1 MHAQQYLQA
10 AVSAFSQ
17 GQADRASQL
26 ATQVLHQVPE
36 QPDALHLLALCAR
49 SKGENEAAV
58 QLFRRSLTAGPA
70 QSVVWSNYGNLLQQ
84 LERLDEAEQAY
95 HRALQLAPKQADSW
109 LNAGLLSLRRQQPA
123 EALQRLQQARQLRP
137 DDSRVYPPLATAL
150 AQSEQAG
157 PAILLLDQALQRW
170 PDQPTLL
177 WQKAQ
182 LLREQQ
188 QPAAALELV
197 SRLIALSPQQADL
210 HFMLGCLQHDLGHD
224 QAAEQALRQAIELQP
239 LHISAHEA
247 LNQLYWQ
254 QQDQQQFLQLSLQIL
269 AQQPA
274 ALSLRYCLVTLLIQ
288 AGRNAEAT
296 ELLQQ
301 GLQIHGRQS
310 DLLHALGVQAAKQGD
325 LSQAATLTAEVLD
338 LATTPLPLRV
348 RALIDAANYAMR
360 TRRLADAVQYLQ
372 QARQLS
378 PLDQE
383 IWAYLGTC
391 WRLQGDAKTH
401 WLNHYDQ
408 LIDARPLPTPPGYQS
423 LDEFLTQLIPVIERL
438 HTSTRQPLDQSV
450 RGGTQTLGRLL
461 ADPHPLI
468 QQFRA
473 ALEQRISEYLQQL
486 PQDPEHPLLSRNNG
500 QFRFSG
506 SWSVRLD
513 NQGFH
518 TNHVHPQGWLSACTY
533 LTLPDC
539 IRPDDPTRQGWLKL
553 GETSLLL
560 GEQEQVARAIC
571 PTPGLVVLFPSFV
584 WHGTYPFQA
593 SSAHAHR
600 MTAPCDIMPV

>member
-26 ATQVLHQVPE
+26 ATQVLRQVPE

-49 SKGENEAAV
+49 SKGETDTAL
-58 QLFRRSLTAGPA
+58 QWFRRSLAAGPA
-70 QSVVWSNYGNLLQQ
+70 QSAVWSNYGNLLQQ
-84 LERLDEAEQAY
+84 LERMDEAEQAY
-95 HRALQLAPKQADSW
+95 QRALQLAPKQADSW

-157 PAILLLDQALQRW
+157 PAIQLLDQALQRW
-170 PDQPTLL
+170 PDQATLL

-188 QPAAALELV
+188 QPAAALALV
-197 SRLIALSPQQADL
+197 SRLITLSPLQADL
-210 HFMLGCLQHDLGHD
+210 HFMLGCLQHDLGDD
-224 QAAEQALRQAIELQP
+224 QAAEQALCQAIELQP

-274 ALSLRYCLVTLLIQ
+274 ALSLRYCLVTLFIQ
-288 AGRNAEAT
+288 AGRDAEAT
-296 ELLQQ
+296 ALLQQ

-360 TRRLADAVQYLQ
+360 TQRLTDAVHYLQ

-473 ALEQRISEYLQQL
+473 ALEQRINEYLQRL

-506 SWSVRLD
+506 SWSVRLN

-593 SSAHAHR
+593 SSVNAHR
-600 MTAPCDIMPV
+600 MTAPCDIMPA